1 MSSITTDKGI
11 LHYEVHGRGQPVI
24 LLHGWL
30 GSWGLWQETM
40 TYLGQYYRTYALD
53 FWGFGES
60 GRKLDSYQVSDFVD
74 LVIQFMDQMG
84 ISNSP
89 LIGHSMGGTVSL
101 LSALSFP
108 DRISKVVII
117 GSPITGSSLALPLKI
132 AGYKP
137 IASLLFRF
145 FGLFRKIMRWMSPI
159 ICQDPRFPDMMD
171 RDLSRTTFNSF
182 LISINSLQKTDLR
195 DELNNAGF
203 PVLGIFGKRDN
214 IVSPDQRKVLIASI
228 SSAKIKWFPNAGH
241 FIMLDEPSKFMK
253 TIKQFLEN
261 ESDNETQ

>member
-60 GRKLDSYQVSDFVD
+60 GRKLETYQVTDFVD

-101 LSALSFP
+101 LSALSYP
-108 DRISKVVII
+108 YRISKVVII
-117 GSPITGSSLALPLKI
+117 GSPISGSSLALPLKL

-137 IASLLFRF
+137 VALFLFRF
-145 FGLFRKIMRWMSPI
+145 FGLFRKIMRWISPK
-159 ICQDPRFPDMMD
+159 ICRDPRFPDMMD
-171 RDLSRTTFNSF
+171 SDLSKTTLNSF
-182 LISINSLQKTDLR
+182 LTSINSLQKTDLR
-195 DELNNAGF
+195 ERLKTAKF
-203 PVLGIFGKRDN
+203 PILGIFGKRDN
-214 IVSPDQRKVLIASI
+214 IVSPDQSKVLKTCNSTAQIE
-228 SSAKIKWFPNAGH
+228 WFPNAGH
-241 FIMLDEPSKFMK
+241 FIMLDEPDKFMK
-253 TIKQFLEN
+253 AIKKFFGIGKW
-261 ESDNETQ
+261 